1 MASTSSERLATLER
15 LVGSGKWSEAL
26 DFLEAARQSYQLN
39 ATERLLWSLAHT
51 QAEAGKSTSDTHR
64 VAIDAMS
71 EILGVSQE
79 SPLALVVAK
88 RALRNVPLAWRQRP
102 APKPFLSFLIIIAG
116 AGLGGAIG
124 YMVYLFMQA
133 G

>member
-1 MASTSSERLATLER
+1 M
-15 LVGSGKWSEAL
+15 GSGKWSEAL
-26 DFLEAARQSYQLN
+26 DYLDAAQKSYQLSP
-39 ATERLLWSLAHT
+39 TERLLWSLAHT
-51 QAEAGKSTSDTHR
+51 QAETGKSTSGTHR

-71 EILGVSQE
+71 ELLGVSKD
-79 SPLALVVAK
+79 SPISLVVAK

-124 YMVYLFMQA
+124 YLVYLFMQQ